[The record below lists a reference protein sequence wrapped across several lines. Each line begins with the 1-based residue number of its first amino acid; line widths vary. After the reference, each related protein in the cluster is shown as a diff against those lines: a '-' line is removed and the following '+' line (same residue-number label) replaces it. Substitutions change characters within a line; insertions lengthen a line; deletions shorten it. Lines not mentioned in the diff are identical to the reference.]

1 MKILSAYGTMI
12 FTTGGL
18 TFVEVS

>member
-1 MKILSAYGTMI
+1 MDTMI